1 MAENKTVP
9 NPAFT
14 VDKYLKTKVDPTKL
28 TDFNRVLGVL
38 GKVTGCKPVVWGDSI
53 VSFGE
58 FMMKCGKRDVRWF
71 YAGAA
76 MRGGGKE
83 IVIYTG
89 RRPSDAML
97 QLVGI
102 SPAAAGSSCCL
113 RFKSLAN
120 VSDANLEKVVSS
132 SLMVEIGAK
141 SATREELERMMLS
154 NSNDPAVQKR
164 AAAAAAA
171 AKKPAKK
178 AALPAKKKTTVGTKK
193 ASSSKPKSK
202 TAKKAA
208 APKKSKPKSPRS
220 PSKKNSTKAKTA
232 VKAKK
237 VLAVPTKKKASASKK

>member
-14 VDKYLKTKVDPTKL
+14 VEKYLKTKVDSTKL
-28 TDFNRVLGVL
+28 ADFNRVLSVL
-38 GKVTGCKPVVWGDSI
+38 GKVTNCNPVVWGDSI
-53 VSFGE
+53 VGFGE

-83 IVIYTG
+83 IVVYTG

-120 VSDANLEKVVSS
+120 VTDANLEKVVSS

-141 SATREELERMMLS
+141 TATREELERMKAS
-154 NSNDPAVQKR
+154 NSKDPAVQKR
-164 AAAAAAA
+164 AEAAAA
-171 AKKPAKK
+171 AKKSAKK
-178 AALPAKKKTTVGTKK
+178 VTAAPAKKK
-193 ASSSKPKSK
+193 ASGAKPKSTTTTTKSTKAASTK
-202 TAKKAA
+202 TKKA
-208 APKKSKPKSPRS
+208 APKKKSQSAAPKG
-220 PSKKNSTKAKTA
+220 KKVNAKKA
-232 VKAKK
+232 VKPAKK
-237 VLAVPTKKKASASKK
+237 KSSSK